1 MKIMTVVGTRPELIR
16 LSRVIACL
24 DETFDHV
31 LVHTGQ
37 NYDYE
42 LNQVFFDELSIRPP
56 DHYLDAAGGTAAET
70 IARVIE
76 KTDRIFAEIQPDALL
91 ILGDTNSG
99 LSAIPAK
106 RRHIPIFHMEA
117 GNRCFDVRVPEEIN
131 RKIIDHISDINL
143 PYTENARRNLLAEG
157 FLSDHIFVTGSPQ
170 TEVLHHYRDQI
181 DASVILEKLKL
192 RSGEYFVGSFHR
204 EENVDNA
211 QRLTQLI
218 ESMNALVQLYD
229 IPMVLSVHPRTRN
242 RLESLNLVLDERIIE
257 MKPLGFFDYVR
268 LQKESFCTLS
278 DSGTITEESSVLGFP
293 AVTLRDTIER
303 PEGMDAGVLVMAGV
317 SSDQI
322 LNAVKMTRKQYLS
335 GSRPT
340 VPTDY
345 QPIDVSWKIAKLI
358 QSYVPYVRRRTWGE
372 V

>member
-1 MKIMTVVGTRPELIR
+1 M
-16 LSRVIACL
+16 
-24 DETFDHV
+24 
-31 LVHTGQ
+31 
-37 NYDYE
+37 Y
-42 LNQVFFDELSIRPP
+42 
-56 DHYLDAAGGTAAET
+56 
-70 IARVIE
+70 
-76 KTDRIFAEIQPDALL
+76 
-91 ILGDTNSG
+91 
-99 LSAIPAK
+99 
-106 RRHIPIFHMEA
+106 
-117 GNRCFDVRVPEEIN
+117 VPLF
-131 RKIIDHISDINL
+131 S
-143 PYTENARRNLLAEG
+143 
-157 FLSDHIFVTGSPQ
+157 SP
-170 TEVLHHYRDQI
+170 I

-340 VPTDY
+340 IPTDY